1 MSKLRH
7 YRSMDQPCSSTCVVI
22 RKKTM
27 TAICFVCNLPIM
39 SHQVGLVWQGGNGW
53 DDLVREQL
61 EESTIRQ
68 RLGGRRDSA
77 AQITTPPS
85 TSPPPGLQRRRR
97 SSLAQLTDILREW
110 SGGTK
115 QQQQQQHHSQQ
126 QQQQQLQQASRS
138 KAQLNRRETLADLAR
153 SLPWRTS
160 TTTDASTGAGGSGG
174 AGCTTY
180 MAPRKRRESSADS
193 GIRSMRSRRDS
204 NTAEFVRHWNRRESG
219 AVEEQPSVSVP
230 VVVECSK
237 SASRRGSGESYL
249 SSSRRDS
256 NVAGRVTTPPPPGKY
271 QMAKKRDS
279 LAAPEFPNFRQ
290 EQRPST
296 SSAGSCSDHSMP
308 LISTHSSTHHLAHQ
322 QVDSACQA
330 LPPPTI
336 ITSSVT
342 PPATSPTAPK
352 GRRDSQT
359 QCGRV
364 NRRDSKAGVSP
375 ERAPRLQ
382 RLQRQATAFDE
393 GCLPGGSRR
402 GSQPALSPDPPD
414 DCERR
419 TSRRDSLSPD
429 SASRGGRRDSRT
441 HLSPDRSHERDGSP
455 RRHTLRRQ
463 SSSAAR
469 SPRSPDSNSCCSS
482 RDPSP
487 CSRPQTQT
495 TVEQNQRPAIRRQS
509 TTEEILIARG
519 FRRQSTT
526 EEMIRCRNFRRQSSQ
541 SDDVCRYRGRRDSS
555 AQIIDG
561 TIGTM
566 TVETTSTFFD
576 SSTQTEPSPLY
587 DNNHYHEECLRC
599 NSCGLNLTG
608 PNQKR
613 ARRFKNQILC
623 DLHFADVALMECSDF
638 MQQLRSFK
646 PQSLGCAVA
655 RRKSSTTL
663 IFPLPPQ
670 ACSDEF
676 CEEYPH
682 NLMPTPGYWIECSRQ
697 KITMPT
703 PHTIWDE
710 SDSEHEDIRAG
721 SASDA
726 YLERECS
733 DLYEDD
739 EDSEATPSP
748 RKKTT
753 IEEQWDQQGAFELI
767 SVEQET
773 YEKYFYGTEH
783 WNYFTSDE
791 DLGPV
796 ILSIK
801 QETLNGRDQFR
812 ILVRAGS
819 YTVHG
824 LIPAS
829 CVFADRYNREEVV
842 RSLGKE
848 VNLNPPLTLGQLPDT
863 PEELLK
869 LDQVFIK
876 SELKVGV
883 IFVKEDQYT
892 EEQILDNNENS
903 PLFDEF
909 LTLLGDRVRLRG
921 FDKYKGGL
929 DTVHDLTGLFSVYT
943 NWRNIEIM
951 FHVSTLLPYEKH
963 DPQKL
968 QRKRHIGNDIVCVVF
983 LEADNTR
990 FSPACIKSHFLH
1002 TFILVRVSARIKH
1015 KPTRYEVS
1023 VVTRDEVGAYKPYL
1037 WEQSVFEKGPMFREW
1052 LLTKIVNGERASYS
1066 APKFARMQERT
1077 RSQMLE
1083 DLVMNLSNHAETGQ
1097 IPKPYRRGSWRPI
1110 GEDEYI
1116 KMLHARVL
1124 DNNTHHEQQQQQQQ
1138 QQQQLLLQRQQHT
1151 PHLPS
1156 HHMCCYCN
1164 NSATELQAAPAT
1176 HNNNDKYTTSTHRH
1190 NNSYYSA
1197 QQQQQQLPQLPQQQQ
1212 HASQQQQQLL
1222 QPPQQQLQHQL
1233 QLSASPLTH
1242 TSCCAMLHL
1251 CARHSHMRPSSPLL
1265 DSVRDQFEDYDQLAK
1280 DFTRV
1285 FLNEEPSCLTNAHL
1299 FDVVFLVGQSKQKAR
1314 FIGVRAILGVRSR
1327 VFQEMLYGIQTG
1339 FGSPQIPVA
1348 EIFARPA
1355 PSLVSPQNQKPKSNN
1370 YLTVPD
1376 SDSIRPKSVPSSP
1389 MVKRAFSR
1397 LGTITAGWG
1406 RSIRNKNTNQLN
1418 PDDKK
1423 KWISSTD
1430 CSNRDSKD
1438 KDKDKPGNNQLAV
1451 PRLSVCADAQKVDR
1465 AKLAQTEFN
1474 IIEFDPDTFRVLLD
1488 YLHTG
1493 TCPLTCVSIPGLLC
1507 AAEHYD
1513 LPELLQAC
1521 FHHCKQFLRIE
1532 VVCPM
1537 LISLENYYW
1546 RYTSA
1551 SELVNMILSFVESKA
1566 HSLFKCPEFL
1576 HLSESM
1582 VQMIMCRELQT
1593 PEIRKFEAMLAWAQ
1607 HKVGKLKN
1615 HPNKDTQFEFE
1626 CIMERLTRDLNLCRI
1641 SPSEL
1646 LTVVLPSKSMKNE
1659 RIMETLMVQ
1668 VNLGTYRM
1676 PELDAYRQQLRQ
1688 QESAE
1693 ATVQVHRALQN
1704 HHHPPPIDA
1713 RAYAMA
1719 SLAAALEMQPL
1730 QPNAARDAADEEVE
1744 LYASFDNAP
1753 STSRVAAQMQAAKEA
1768 RRKRWAADGASGS
1781 SGDGGCASGSSG
1793 SGRRY

>member
-7 YRSMDQPCSSTCVVI
+7 YRSMDQPSSSGCVAI

-27 TAICFVCNLPIM
+27 TAVCFVCNLPIM
-39 SHQVGLVWQGGNGW
+39 SHQVGLVWSGGNGW

-115 QQQQQQHHSQQ
+115 QQTQQ
-126 QQQQQLQQASRS
+126 QQQAQQQARN
-138 KAQLNRRETLADLAR
+138 KGQLNRRETLADLAR

-160 TTTDASTGAGGSGG
+160 TTDASTGAGGAGCSSSGG
-174 AGCTTY
+174 NITY
-180 MAPRKRRESSADS
+180 IAPRKRRESSADS
-193 GIRSMRSRRDS
+193 GIRSIRSRRES
-204 NTAEFVRHWNRRESG
+204 NTAEFVKHWNRREST
-219 AVEEQPSVSVP
+219 AVEELPPSHISVNV
-230 VVVECSK
+230 VVVEATK

-256 NVAGRVTTPPPPGKY
+256 NVAGRVTTPPPPPKN
-271 QMAKKRDS
+271 QVAKKRDS

-296 SSAGSCSDHSMP
+296 SSAGSCHSDSVSVP
-308 LISTHSSTHHLAHQ
+308 LIQYHQ

-352 GRRDSQT
+352 GRRDSTT

-364 NRRDSKAGVSP
+364 NRRDSKAGHSP
-375 ERAPRLQ
+375 ERAPRMN

-393 GCLPGGSRR
+393 SVLPGGSRR
-402 GSQPALSPDPPD
+402 GSQPALSPDPPE

-419 TSRRDSLSPD
+419 ASRRDSLSPD

-441 HLSPDRSHERDGSP
+441 HLSPDRTHERDGSP
-455 RRHTLRRQ
+455 RRQTLRRQ

-469 SPRSPDSNSCCSS
+469 HSPDSNSCGSS

-487 CSRPQTQT
+487 CSRPPPLP

-697 KITMPT
+697 KISMPT

-1110 GEDEYI
+1110 G
-1116 KMLHARVL
+1116 
-1124 DNNTHHEQQQQQQQ
+1124 
-1138 QQQQLLLQRQQHT
+1138 
-1151 PHLPS
+1151 
-1156 HHMCCYCN
+1156 
-1164 NSATELQAAPAT
+1164 
-1176 HNNNDKYTTSTHRH
+1176 
-1190 NNSYYSA
+1190 
-1197 QQQQQQLPQLPQQQQ
+1197 
-1212 HASQQQQQLL
+1212 
-1222 QPPQQQLQHQL
+1222 
-1233 QLSASPLTH
+1233 
-1242 TSCCAMLHL
+1242 
-1251 CARHSHMRPSSPLL
+1251 HMRPSSPLL

-1285 FLNEEPSCLTNAHL
+1285 FLNEEPSCLSNSHL

-1406 RSIRNKNTNQLN
+1406 RSIRNKNSNQLN

-1566 HSLFKCPEFL
+1566 HALFKCPEFL

-1607 HKVGKLKN
+1607 HKVAKLKN

-1693 ATVQVHRALQN
+1693 ATVQVHR
-1704 HHHPPPIDA
+1704 
-1713 RAYAMA
+1713 
-1719 SLAAALEMQPL
+1719 
-1730 QPNAARDAADEEVE
+1730 
-1744 LYASFDNAP
+1744 
-1753 STSRVAAQMQAAKEA
+1753 
-1768 RRKRWAADGASGS
+1768 
-1781 SGDGGCASGSSG
+1781 GG
-1793 SGRRY
+1793 

>member
-7 YRSMDQPCSSTCVVI
+7 YRSMDQPSTSCVVI

-115 QQQQQQHHSQQ
+115 QQHHQQQQAQQ
-126 QQQQQLQQASRS
+126 QAARS

-160 TTTDASTGAGGSGG
+160 TTTDACTGAGGGSGG
-174 AGCTTY
+174 GSGGGTTY
-180 MAPRKRRESSADS
+180 IAPRKRRESSADS

-219 AVEEQPSVSVP
+219 AVEEQQQTSTCVSVP
-230 VVVECSK
+230 VVVECTK

-256 NVAGRVTTPPPPGKY
+256 TVAGRVTTPPPPGKY
-271 QMAKKRDS
+271 QMGKKRDS

-296 SSAGSCSDHSMP
+296 SSAGSCSDHSTSLYHQP
-308 LISTHSSTHHLAHQ
+308 STSTHHLHLAHHAAL

-352 GRRDSQT
+352 GRRDSTT

-393 GCLPGGSRR
+393 GCLPGGGSRR
-402 GSQPALSPDPPD
+402 GSQPALSPDPPE

-487 CSRPQTQT
+487 CSRPPPLP

-1110 GEDEYI
+1110 G
-1116 KMLHARVL
+1116 
-1124 DNNTHHEQQQQQQQ
+1124 
-1138 QQQQLLLQRQQHT
+1138 
-1151 PHLPS
+1151 
-1156 HHMCCYCN
+1156 
-1164 NSATELQAAPAT
+1164 
-1176 HNNNDKYTTSTHRH
+1176 
-1190 NNSYYSA
+1190 
-1197 QQQQQQLPQLPQQQQ
+1197 
-1212 HASQQQQQLL
+1212 
-1222 QPPQQQLQHQL
+1222 
-1233 QLSASPLTH
+1233 
-1242 TSCCAMLHL
+1242 
-1251 CARHSHMRPSSPLL
+1251 HMRPSSPLL

-1430 CSNRDSKD
+1430 YRDSKD

-1474 IIEFDPDTFRVLLD
+1474 IIEFDPDTFRVLLN

-1566 HSLFKCPEFL
+1566 HALFKCPEFL

-1607 HKVGKLKN
+1607 HKVAKLKN

-1693 ATVQVHRALQN
+1693 ATVQVHRAHAHAHALA
-1704 HHHPPPIDA
+1704 PVPAMDA

-1719 SLAAALEMQPL
+1719 SLAAALEMQQQQQQQPHHPHQHHPLLPPGHPLL
-1730 QPNAARDAADEEVE
+1730 QPRDAADDEVE
-1744 LYASFDNAP
+1744 LYASFDTAP

-1781 SGDGGCASGSSG
+1781 SGDGCGSSG

>member
-1 MSKLRH
+1 
-7 YRSMDQPCSSTCVVI
+7 
-22 RKKTM
+22 
-27 TAICFVCNLPIM
+27 
-39 SHQVGLVWQGGNGW
+39 
-53 DDLVREQL
+53 
-61 EESTIRQ
+61 
-68 RLGGRRDSA
+68 
-77 AQITTPPS
+77 
-85 TSPPPGLQRRRR
+85 
-97 SSLAQLTDILREW
+97 
-110 SGGTK
+110 
-115 QQQQQQHHSQQ
+115 
-126 QQQQQLQQASRS
+126 
-138 KAQLNRRETLADLAR
+138 
-153 SLPWRTS
+153 
-160 TTTDASTGAGGSGG
+160 
-174 AGCTTY
+174 
-180 MAPRKRRESSADS
+180 
-193 GIRSMRSRRDS
+193 
-204 NTAEFVRHWNRRESG
+204 
-219 AVEEQPSVSVP
+219 
-230 VVVECSK
+230 
-237 SASRRGSGESYL
+237 
-249 SSSRRDS
+249 
-256 NVAGRVTTPPPPGKY
+256 
-271 QMAKKRDS
+271 
-279 LAAPEFPNFRQ
+279 
-290 EQRPST
+290 
-296 SSAGSCSDHSMP
+296 
-308 LISTHSSTHHLAHQ
+308 
-322 QVDSACQA
+322 
-330 LPPPTI
+330 
-336 ITSSVT
+336 
-342 PPATSPTAPK
+342 
-352 GRRDSQT
+352 
-359 QCGRV
+359 
-364 NRRDSKAGVSP
+364 
-375 ERAPRLQ
+375 
-382 RLQRQATAFDE
+382 
-393 GCLPGGSRR
+393 
-402 GSQPALSPDPPD
+402 
-414 DCERR
+414 
-419 TSRRDSLSPD
+419 
-429 SASRGGRRDSRT
+429 
-441 HLSPDRSHERDGSP
+441 
-455 RRHTLRRQ
+455 
-463 SSSAAR
+463 
-469 SPRSPDSNSCCSS
+469 
-482 RDPSP
+482 
-487 CSRPQTQT
+487 
-495 TVEQNQRPAIRRQS
+495 
-509 TTEEILIARG
+509 
-519 FRRQSTT
+519 
-526 EEMIRCRNFRRQSSQ
+526 
-541 SDDVCRYRGRRDSS
+541 
-555 AQIIDG
+555 
-561 TIGTM
+561 
-566 TVETTSTFFD
+566 
-576 SSTQTEPSPLY
+576 
-587 DNNHYHEECLRC
+587 
-599 NSCGLNLTG
+599 
-608 PNQKR
+608 
-613 ARRFKNQILC
+613 
-623 DLHFADVALMECSDF
+623 MECSDF

-1110 GEDEYI
+1110 G
-1116 KMLHARVL
+1116 
-1124 DNNTHHEQQQQQQQ
+1124 
-1138 QQQQLLLQRQQHT
+1138 
-1151 PHLPS
+1151 
-1156 HHMCCYCN
+1156 
-1164 NSATELQAAPAT
+1164 
-1176 HNNNDKYTTSTHRH
+1176 
-1190 NNSYYSA
+1190 
-1197 QQQQQQLPQLPQQQQ
+1197 
-1212 HASQQQQQLL
+1212 
-1222 QPPQQQLQHQL
+1222 
-1233 QLSASPLTH
+1233 
-1242 TSCCAMLHL
+1242 
-1251 CARHSHMRPSSPLL
+1251 HMRPSSPLL

-1430 CSNRDSKD
+1430 CSSK
-1438 KDKDKPGNNQLAV
+1438 
-1451 PRLSVCADAQKVDR
+1451 
-1465 AKLAQTEFN
+1465 
-1474 IIEFDPDTFRVLLD
+1474 
-1488 YLHTG
+1488 
-1493 TCPLTCVSIPGLLC
+1493 GL
-1507 AAEHYD
+1507 
-1513 LPELLQAC
+1513 
-1521 FHHCKQFLRIE
+1521 
-1532 VVCPM
+1532 
-1537 LISLENYYW
+1537 
-1546 RYTSA
+1546 
-1551 SELVNMILSFVESKA
+1551 
-1566 HSLFKCPEFL
+1566 
-1576 HLSESM
+1576 
-1582 VQMIMCRELQT
+1582 
-1593 PEIRKFEAMLAWAQ
+1593 
-1607 HKVGKLKN
+1607 
-1615 HPNKDTQFEFE
+1615 
-1626 CIMERLTRDLNLCRI
+1626 
-1641 SPSEL
+1641 
-1646 LTVVLPSKSMKNE
+1646 
-1659 RIMETLMVQ
+1659 
-1668 VNLGTYRM
+1668 
-1676 PELDAYRQQLRQ
+1676 
-1688 QESAE
+1688 
-1693 ATVQVHRALQN
+1693 
-1704 HHHPPPIDA
+1704 
-1713 RAYAMA
+1713 
-1719 SLAAALEMQPL
+1719 
-1730 QPNAARDAADEEVE
+1730 
-1744 LYASFDNAP
+1744 
-1753 STSRVAAQMQAAKEA
+1753 
-1768 RRKRWAADGASGS
+1768 
-1781 SGDGGCASGSSG
+1781 
-1793 SGRRY
+1793 

>member
-7 YRSMDQPCSSTCVVI
+7 YRSMDQPCSSSSVVI

-115 QQQQQQHHSQQ
+115 QQHHQQQQ

-160 TTTDASTGAGGSGG
+160 TTADASTGASGG
-174 AGCTTY
+174 ACTTY

-219 AVEEQPSVSVP
+219 AVEEQSSSCVVVP

-249 SSSRRDS
+249 SGSRRDS

-296 SSAGSCSDHSMP
+296 SSAGSCSDHSQP
-308 LISTHSSTHHLAHQ
+308 LISQHSSTHHLHLAHQ
-322 QVDSACQA
+322 QVDTACQA

-393 GCLPGGSRR
+393 GCLPGGGGGGTGSRR

-414 DCERR
+414 DCGERR

-1110 GEDEYI
+1110 G
-1116 KMLHARVL
+1116 
-1124 DNNTHHEQQQQQQQ
+1124 
-1138 QQQQLLLQRQQHT
+1138 
-1151 PHLPS
+1151 
-1156 HHMCCYCN
+1156 
-1164 NSATELQAAPAT
+1164 
-1176 HNNNDKYTTSTHRH
+1176 
-1190 NNSYYSA
+1190 
-1197 QQQQQQLPQLPQQQQ
+1197 
-1212 HASQQQQQLL
+1212 
-1222 QPPQQQLQHQL
+1222 
-1233 QLSASPLTH
+1233 
-1242 TSCCAMLHL
+1242 
-1251 CARHSHMRPSSPLL
+1251 HMRPSSPLL

-1285 FLNEEPSCLTNAHL
+1285 FLNEEPSCLTNSHL

-1693 ATVQVHRALQN
+1693 ATIQVHRANVHSN
-1704 HHHPPPIDA
+1704 HQSHPPPIDA

-1719 SLAAALEMQPL
+1719 SLAAALEMQQN
-1730 QPNAARDAADEEVE
+1730 QPHDDADMEVE

-1793 SGRRY
+1793 RRY

>member
-7 YRSMDQPCSSTCVVI
+7 YRSMDQTSSGVVI

-27 TAICFVCNLPIM
+27 TAVCFVCNLPIM

-85 TSPPPGLQRRRR
+85 SSPPPGLQRRRR

-110 SGGTK
+110 SGG
-115 QQQQQQHHSQQ
+115 SSRQQ
-126 QQQQQLQQASRS
+126 QQQQQQQQQAARN
-138 KAQLNRRETLADLAR
+138 KAHLNRRETLADLAR

-160 TTTDASTGAGGSGG
+160 TTDASTGGNVGSGSG
-174 AGCTTY
+174 SGVGNTTY
-180 MAPRKRRESSADS
+180 VTPRKRRESSADS
-193 GIRSMRSRRDS
+193 GIRSIRSRRDS
-204 NTAEFVRHWNRRESG
+204 STTEFVKHWNRRESTT
-219 AVEEQPSVSVP
+219 VEEQSSSVVVP
-230 VVVECSK
+230 IVVECSK
-237 SASRRGSGESYL
+237 S
-249 SSSRRDS
+249 
-256 NVAGRVTTPPPPGKY
+256 
-271 QMAKKRDS
+271 
-279 LAAPEFPNFRQ
+279 
-290 EQRPST
+290 
-296 SSAGSCSDHSMP
+296 
-308 LISTHSSTHHLAHQ
+308 

-352 GRRDSQT
+352 GRRDSTT

-364 NRRDSKAGVSP
+364 NRRDSKAGISP

-393 GCLPGGSRR
+393 SCLPGGSRR
-402 GSQPALSPDPPD
+402 GSQPALSPDPPE

-469 SPRSPDSNSCCSS
+469 SPRSPDSNSCSSS

-487 CSRPQTQT
+487 CSRPQTT

-697 KITMPT
+697 KITLPT

-883 IFVKEDQYT
+883 IFVKEEQYS

-1110 GEDEYI
+1110 G
-1116 KMLHARVL
+1116 
-1124 DNNTHHEQQQQQQQ
+1124 
-1138 QQQQLLLQRQQHT
+1138 
-1151 PHLPS
+1151 
-1156 HHMCCYCN
+1156 
-1164 NSATELQAAPAT
+1164 
-1176 HNNNDKYTTSTHRH
+1176 
-1190 NNSYYSA
+1190 
-1197 QQQQQQLPQLPQQQQ
+1197 
-1212 HASQQQQQLL
+1212 
-1222 QPPQQQLQHQL
+1222 
-1233 QLSASPLTH
+1233 
-1242 TSCCAMLHL
+1242 
-1251 CARHSHMRPSSPLL
+1251 HMRPSSPLL

-1285 FLNEEPSCLTNAHL
+1285 FLNDEPSCLTNAHL

-1314 FIGVRAILGVRSR
+1314 LIGVRAILGVRSR

-1438 KDKDKPGNNQLAV
+1438 KDKDKPGNNQLAM

-1566 HSLFKCPEFL
+1566 HALFKCPEFL

-1607 HKVGKLKN
+1607 HKVAKLKN

-1693 ATVQVHRALQN
+1693 ATVQVHR
-1704 HHHPPPIDA
+1704 
-1713 RAYAMA
+1713 
-1719 SLAAALEMQPL
+1719 
-1730 QPNAARDAADEEVE
+1730 
-1744 LYASFDNAP
+1744 
-1753 STSRVAAQMQAAKEA
+1753 
-1768 RRKRWAADGASGS
+1768 
-1781 SGDGGCASGSSG
+1781 GG
-1793 SGRRY
+1793 

>member
-1 MSKLRH
+1 M
-7 YRSMDQPCSSTCVVI
+7 
-22 RKKTM
+22 TM

-115 QQQQQQHHSQQ
+115 TQQHQHHQQQQQ
-126 QQQQQLQQASRS
+126 QQASRS

-160 TTTDASTGAGGSGG
+160 TTTDASTGAGGGGGSGG
-174 AGCTTY
+174 GGCTTY

-219 AVEEQPSVSVP
+219 AVEEQPSSCVAVP

-249 SSSRRDS
+249 SGSRRDS

-414 DCERR
+414 DCGERR

-482 RDPSP
+482 RDHSPS
-487 CSRPQTQT
+487 SRPQTQT

-697 KITMPT
+697 KISMPT

-1110 GEDEYI
+1110 G
-1116 KMLHARVL
+1116 
-1124 DNNTHHEQQQQQQQ
+1124 
-1138 QQQQLLLQRQQHT
+1138 
-1151 PHLPS
+1151 
-1156 HHMCCYCN
+1156 
-1164 NSATELQAAPAT
+1164 
-1176 HNNNDKYTTSTHRH
+1176 
-1190 NNSYYSA
+1190 
-1197 QQQQQQLPQLPQQQQ
+1197 
-1212 HASQQQQQLL
+1212 
-1222 QPPQQQLQHQL
+1222 
-1233 QLSASPLTH
+1233 
-1242 TSCCAMLHL
+1242 
-1251 CARHSHMRPSSPLL
+1251 HMRPSSPLL

-1693 ATVQVHRALQN
+1693 ATVQVHR
-1704 HHHPPPIDA
+1704 
-1713 RAYAMA
+1713 
-1719 SLAAALEMQPL
+1719 
-1730 QPNAARDAADEEVE
+1730 
-1744 LYASFDNAP
+1744 
-1753 STSRVAAQMQAAKEA
+1753 
-1768 RRKRWAADGASGS
+1768 
-1781 SGDGGCASGSSG
+1781 GG
-1793 SGRRY
+1793 

>member
-1 MSKLRH
+1 M
-7 YRSMDQPCSSTCVVI
+7 
-22 RKKTM
+22 TM

-110 SGGTK
+110 SGGTNK
-115 QQQQQQHHSQQ
+115 QQQHHQQ
-126 QQQQQLQQASRS
+126 QQQQQQQQQASRS

-160 TTTDASTGAGGSGG
+160 TTTDASTGAGGGGVGSSGG
-174 AGCTTY
+174 TCTTY

-219 AVEEQPSVSVP
+219 AVEEQSSSCVAVP

-249 SSSRRDS
+249 SGSRRDS

-308 LISTHSSTHHLAHQ
+308 LISTHSSTHHLHLAHQ

-393 GCLPGGSRR
+393 GCLPGGGGGAGGSRR

-414 DCERR
+414 DCGERR

-1110 GEDEYI
+1110 G
-1116 KMLHARVL
+1116 
-1124 DNNTHHEQQQQQQQ
+1124 
-1138 QQQQLLLQRQQHT
+1138 
-1151 PHLPS
+1151 
-1156 HHMCCYCN
+1156 
-1164 NSATELQAAPAT
+1164 
-1176 HNNNDKYTTSTHRH
+1176 
-1190 NNSYYSA
+1190 
-1197 QQQQQQLPQLPQQQQ
+1197 
-1212 HASQQQQQLL
+1212 
-1222 QPPQQQLQHQL
+1222 
-1233 QLSASPLTH
+1233 
-1242 TSCCAMLHL
+1242 
-1251 CARHSHMRPSSPLL
+1251 HMRPSSPLL

-1285 FLNEEPSCLTNAHL
+1285 FLNEEPSCLTNSHL

-1438 KDKDKPGNNQLAV
+1438 KDKDKPGNNQLAM

-1693 ATVQVHRALQN
+1693 ATVQVHR
-1704 HHHPPPIDA
+1704 
-1713 RAYAMA
+1713 
-1719 SLAAALEMQPL
+1719 
-1730 QPNAARDAADEEVE
+1730 
-1744 LYASFDNAP
+1744 
-1753 STSRVAAQMQAAKEA
+1753 
-1768 RRKRWAADGASGS
+1768 
-1781 SGDGGCASGSSG
+1781 GG
-1793 SGRRY
+1793 